1 MNITTATPK
10 EIDFKISEIYDRF
23 YKALGEA
30 NVARGYLAST
40 LRFPPKPGTP
50 QYRVDQHNESVA
62 KYEAMIE
69 ERDAIATAILAET
82 APYDAEF
89 RARGGWT
96 RAFLVTNAGGHVHNT
111 MRCSSCFATTQFAWL
126 PEYSGDSEE
135 IMVEDAGE
143 SCCTICFP
151 SAPVDVLNRPSKIEL
166 PERKAARLEREKAKA
181 ERDAKK
187 LATGILT
194 PEGEEVRI
202 PSSFSWGARGE
213 LVKSART
220 AETKAVD
227 YLVVVKLAEAGCLD
241 EPHFFEGY
249 REREV
254 KEATECLEILIPALA
269 AKRGVTED
277 EFREGVTKKVE
288 GKYKKD
294 YRSQN

>member
-1 MNITTATPK
+1 MDIKTATPK
-10 EIDFKISEIYDRF
+10 EIDAQIAEIYNRF

-96 RAFLVTNAGGHVHNT
+96 RAFLVTNVGGHVHNS
-111 MRCSSCFATTQFAWL
+111 MRCSSCFPTTQFAWL
-126 PEYSGDSEE
+126 PEYSGDTEE
-135 IMVEDAGE
+135 LVVLDAGQ
-143 SCCTICFP
+143 SACTVCFP
-151 SAPVDVLNRPSKIEL
+151 SAPVDVLSRPSKIEV

-181 ERDAKK
+181 EREAKK
-187 LATGILT
+187 LETGILT
-194 PEGEEVRI
+194 AQGEEVRI
-202 PSSFSWGARGE
+202 PSSSSWSRGE
-213 LVKSART
+213 LIKSART
-220 AETKAVD
+220 AEIKTVD
-227 YLVVVKLAEAGCLD
+227 YLVTMKLADAGFLD
-241 EPHFFEGY
+241 EPYYFEGY
-249 REREV
+249 RAREV

-277 EFREGVTKKVE
+277 GFRESVAKKVE
-288 GKYKKD
+288 AKYKKD
-294 YRSQN
+294 YRVQK

>member
-1 MNITTATPK
+1 MDITTATPK
-10 EIDFKISEIYDRF
+10 EIDFKISEIYERF
-23 YKALGEA
+23 YKALGEV
-30 NVARGYLAST
+30 NTARGYLAST

-69 ERDAIATAILAET
+69 EREAIATAILAET

-89 RARGGWT
+89 NARGGWT
-96 RAFLVTNAGGHVHNT
+96 RAFLVTNVGGHVHNT
-111 MRCSSCFATTQFAWL
+111 MRCSSCFPTTQFAWL

-135 IMVEDAGE
+135 ILVADAGE
-143 SCCTICFP
+143 SACTVCFP
-151 SAPVDVLNRPSKIEL
+151 SAPVDVLRRPSKIEL

-194 PEGEEVRI
+194 PQGEEVRI
-202 PSSFSWGARGE
+202 PSSFGWSARGE

-220 AETKAVD
+220 AEIKAVD
-227 YLVVVKLAEAGCLD
+227 YLVTLKLADAGFLD
-241 EPHFFEGY
+241 EPHYRQGY
-249 REREV
+249 RESEV
-254 KEATECLEILIPALA
+254 KEATECLAVLVPALA
-269 AKRGVTED
+269 AKRGITED
-277 EFREGVTKKVE
+277 EFRESVTKKVA